1 MKRLFLSLGILAISS
16 LAVAQTTTQSP
27 DGNLALTFSL
37 AEGGVPTYSLDY
49 KGKTVILPSRLGL
62 ELARDILSHSF
73 HQEDETRGKLSLHPQ
88 KKYVF
93 FVVFHKKVVLL
104 QRKLL
109 KFCSY

>member
-1 MKRLFLSLGILAISS
+1 MKRLFFSLGIFAISS

-62 ELARDILSHSF
+62 ELARDKHASKGLR
-73 HQEDETRGKLSLHPQ
+73 ETDLLDGFTLKNEQ
-88 KKYVF
+88 KSR
-93 FVVFHKKVVLL
+93 
-104 QRKLL
+104 Q
-109 KFCSY
+109 